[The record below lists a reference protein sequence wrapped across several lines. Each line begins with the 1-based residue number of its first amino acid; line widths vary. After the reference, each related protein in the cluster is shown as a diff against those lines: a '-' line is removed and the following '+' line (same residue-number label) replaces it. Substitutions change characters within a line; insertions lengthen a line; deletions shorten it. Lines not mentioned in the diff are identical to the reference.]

1 MIITVNNILSPNRKT
16 PNRMLLEGNPKF
28 ARSKRGRLQVMI
40 GAPEPPGEANTPHSP
55 DAGAGPVPRYVVAD
69 LLQGGREVILVHGG
83 SEYRLRIT
91 GNGKLIL
98 TK

>member
-1 MIITVNNILSPNRKT
+1 MIITVNNILNPNSKT
-16 PNRMLLEGNPKF
+16 ANRMLLEKNPNF
-28 ARSKRGRLQVMI
+28 ARSKRGHLQDMI
-40 GAPEPPGEANTPHSP
+40 GAPEPPTETNPPHSH
-55 DAGAGPVPRYVVAD
+55 DAGASPVRRYVVAD
-69 LLQGGREVILVHGG
+69 LLQGGREVILVHDG

>member
-1 MIITVNNILSPNRKT
+1 MIITVNNILRSVRNT
-16 PNRMLLEGNPKF
+16 PNVMLLQEDPKF
-28 ARSKRGRLQVMI
+28 ARSKRGHAQDMI
-40 GAPEPPGEANTPHSP
+40 GAPEPPSAANPQHSP
-55 DAGAGPVPRYVVAD
+55 DAEQATIRRFEVAD
-69 LLQGGREVILVHGG
+69 LLQGGREIILVHGG